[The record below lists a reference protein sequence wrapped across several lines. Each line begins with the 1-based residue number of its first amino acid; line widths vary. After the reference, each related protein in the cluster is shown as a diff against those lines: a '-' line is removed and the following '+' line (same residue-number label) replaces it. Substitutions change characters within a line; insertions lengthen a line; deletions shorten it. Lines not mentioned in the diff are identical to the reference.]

1 MKNNNFDLVM
11 KYLNNRDNERAS
23 FMYVLTEGLS
33 WDKKDI
39 SRIYDFDV
47 ERLDIDS
54 MENYLGWASSGEC
67 KCIKLST
74 VLFNGGARFNSD
86 ELKLDDLLSGLDSK
100 HLSACLDAMEIRY
113 GNPSRII
120 EKKINVQH
128 QKRSSQER

>member
-11 KYLNNRDNERAS
+11 KYLNKRDNERAS

-54 MENYLGWASSGEC
+54 MENYLGWSSSDEW
-67 KCIKLST
+67 KCINLSV
-74 VLFNGGARFNSD
+74 VLFNGDARFTSD
-86 ELKLDDLLSGLDSK
+86 ELQLNDLLSGLDSK
-100 HLSACLDAMEIRY
+100 HLSTCFDAMEIRY
-113 GNPSRII
+113 GNPSKII